1 MELKLVRTELNNKPR
16 QTTMQKL
23 LSEAEKNKE
32 SVFYFDKTNAHK
44 DLLEV
49 VNKFEEEGYSVYFRE
64 IRYGLDKDDYMYQLH
79 IL

>member
-23 LSEAEKNKE
+23 LSEAEKSKE

>member
-49 VNKFEEEGYSVYFRE
+49 VNRFEEEGYNAYFRE